1 MPGNVL
7 MGDLSKIATYLY
19 LHDYNHPL
27 RTKIYSYIDEG
38 YHPKKTIE
46 FDDPELQK
54 YLLIIQKHYNN
65 DQNRS
70 KRRSRKNRSR

>member
-1 MPGNVL
+1 

-27 RTKIYSYIDEG
+27 RTKIYSYIDDG

-46 FDDPELQK
+46 FDDPELEK

-65 DQNRS
+65 DQNKRS
-70 KRRSRKNRSR
+70 RRSRKSRRK

>member
-1 MPGNVL
+1 

-19 LHDYNHPL
+19 LHDYDHPL
-27 RTKIYSYIDEG
+27 RHKINSYISEG
-38 YHPKKTIE
+38 YHSKKMIE

-65 DQNRS
+65 DQN
-70 KRRSRKNRSR
+70 KRTRRGRKNRSRY